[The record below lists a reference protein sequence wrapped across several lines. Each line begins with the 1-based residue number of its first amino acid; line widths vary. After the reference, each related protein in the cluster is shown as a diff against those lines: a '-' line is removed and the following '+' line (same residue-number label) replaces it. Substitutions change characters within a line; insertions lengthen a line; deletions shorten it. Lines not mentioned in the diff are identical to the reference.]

1 MLEEWLPLANESLLC
16 YSSFKLKKT
25 FKKKESWLSMIS
37 LISVLTLSLKS
48 IYTFCWRYHRQIL
61 ITAIFKKKKLQ
72 SVIYDNLY
80 NARPLNSISFKR
92 VQNFLQRFLF
102 FLLNRTKVIKIKLT
116 VVSFISSHPQNWL
129 LFTLWLTS
137 N

>member
-16 YSSFKLKKT
+16 YSSFKLKKNIQEKGILIINDKLNIRPYII
-25 FKKKESWLSMIS
+25 FKKYIYFLLKIS
-37 LISVLTLSLKS
+37 STN
-48 IYTFCWRYHRQIL
+48 FNNCDFQ
-61 ITAIFKKKKLQ
+61 KKKLQ

-92 VQNFLQRFLF
+92 VQNFLKRFLF